1 MRAVQVVRACLPA
14 GSFCWLALVLCAAQA
29 ARAQDVAP
37 PTGTTREALSD
48 AWWTGP
54 MLAPSA
60 GTLPPGHF
68 LIEPYLYVV
77 TAPHSNTFGSRSYII
92 YGLANRFSIGV
103 IPVFGFN
110 QVSDGP
116 SSSGVGLGDFSL
128 MGQFRLT
135 QFHPGSWVPTMSIN
149 LQETFPTGKYDR
161 LGDRPSDGLGAGA
174 FMTTASFYSQSYFWM
189 PTGRILRARF
199 NASQSFSSGVSV
211 HDVSV
216 YGTDPGFRGHANP
229 GSSTSLDLA
238 GEYSLTRNWVL
249 ALDAVYAQS
258 ATTLVSGSDVLG
270 GTSAG
275 TVPGVHLSS
284 GASAAFAFAPA
295 IEYNWCSS
303 TGILL
308 GVRLV
313 PRGLNTAATVTPAIA
328 INMVR

>member
-1 MRAVQVVRACLPA
+1 
-14 GSFCWLALVLCAAQA
+14 
-29 ARAQDVAP
+29 
-37 PTGTTREALSD
+37 
-48 AWWTGP
+48 

-68 LIEPYLYVV
+68 LFEPYLYVV
-77 TAPHSNTFGSRSYII
+77 TAPRTNSFGSRSYII
-92 YGLANRFSIGV
+92 YGLANRLSVGV

-116 SSSGVGLGDFSL
+116 SSSGVGLGDFTL
-128 MGQFRLT
+128 MAQYRLT
-135 QFHPGSWVPTMSIN
+135 QFRPGTWVPTTSIN
-149 LQETFPTGKYDR
+149 LQETLPTGRYDR

-174 FMTTASFYSQSYFWM
+174 FTTTVSLYSQSYFWM

-199 NASQSFSSGVSV
+199 NASQSFSSGVTV
-211 HDVSV
+211 NGVSV
-216 YGTDPGFRGHANP
+216 YGTDPGFHGRASP

-258 ATTLVSGSDVLG
+258 ATTLVSGYDVLG
-270 GTSAG
+270 SNSAG
-275 TVPGVHLSS
+275 TVPGVHLNS

-295 IEYNWCSS
+295 IEYNWCS
-303 TGILL
+303 TLGVLV

-313 PRGLNTAATVTPAIA
+313 PKGLNTAATVTPAIA
-328 INMVR
+328 INVVR

>member
-1 MRAVQVVRACLPA
+1 MRLR
-14 GSFCWLALVLCAAQA
+14 WLALVLCLAQV
-29 ARAQDVAP
+29 ARAQEDTPSPA
-37 PTGTTREALSD
+37 TTRESLTD

-68 LIEPYLYVV
+68 LIEPYLYVI
-77 TAPHSNTFGSRSYII
+77 TAPHANSFGSRSYIV

-135 QFHPGSWVPTMSIN
+135 QFHPGSWVPTTSIN

-161 LGDRPSDGLGAGA
+161 LGTRPSDGLGAGA
-174 FMTTASFYSQSYFWM
+174 FSTTVSFYSQTYFWM
-189 PTGRILRARF
+189 STGRILRMRF
-199 NASQSFSSGVSV
+199 NASQTFSSGVTV
-211 HDVSV
+211 NGVSV
-216 YGTDPGFRGHANP
+216 YGTDPGFHGRASP

-238 GEYSLTRNWVL
+238 GEYSLTRHWVL

-258 ATTLVSGSDVLG
+258 ATTRVSGYDVLRAD
-270 GTSAG
+270 SAV

-295 IEYNWCSS
+295 VEYNWCSS
-303 TGILL
+303 MGVLL

-328 INMVR
+328 INIVR